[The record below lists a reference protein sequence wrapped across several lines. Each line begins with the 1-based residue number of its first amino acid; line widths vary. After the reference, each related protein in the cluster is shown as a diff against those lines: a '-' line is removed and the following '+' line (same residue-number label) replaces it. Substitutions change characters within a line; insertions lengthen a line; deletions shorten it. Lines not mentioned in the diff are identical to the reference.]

1 METATSITEITGVKK
16 LSGHKTYYRIRIG
29 DYRMGFEKIGERIR
43 LIVIANR
50 KDIYT
55 IFP

>member
-1 METATSITEITGVKK
+1 
-16 LSGHKTYYRIRIG
+16 
-29 DYRMGFEKIGERIR
+29 MGFEKIGEKIR